1 MWRNIIDYF
10 VITDT
15 KSIITATM
23 LTSLSRLSLSA
34 SSSLFHKCPTY
45 FSPSVISQA
54 SNCQRLLP
62 LVIVSVSP
70 LHTSDVLERARQ
82 STRIKKRKVHLA
94 NKKKKEERLRKNPPP
109 MPKKI
114 QLMLKAKVY
123 GDDLVVNLLIRDKSA
138 ANNPCIMTLLFHSP
152 WMNS

>member
-1 MWRNIIDYF
+1 
-10 VITDT
+10 
-15 KSIITATM
+15 M

-34 SSSLFHKCPTY
+34 SSSLFHRCPTY
-45 FSPSVISQA
+45 FPPSSIISQA
-54 SNCQRLLP
+54 QNCQRLLP

-82 STRIKKRKVHLA
+82 STRIRKRKVHLA

-114 QLMLKAKVY
+114 QLMLKAKV
-123 GDDLVVNLLIRDKSA
+123 DEDVLVVNF
-138 ANNPCIMTLLFHSP
+138 LFSQIFYLP
-152 WMNS
+152 IK